1 MTTSPDT
8 RPDRTAPSAGAPT
21 TGAAADIDGRTV
33 PVNPDPGQCL
43 RTWLRDQGAMGVKKG
58 CDAGDC
64 GACTVLVDGD
74 PVHSCIYP
82 AHRARGKQITTVQGL
97 GTVEDMHPVQ
107 RDFLRA
113 GGFQCG
119 FCTAGMI
126 CTVAAMTEPDKQ
138 NLPRS
143 LKGNICRCT
152 GYRSIDDAIN
162 HRVNVEEGHQGVGHS
177 TGALAGPGVVTGT
190 VRYTMDID
198 PAELP
203 APLLHAALVRSPHPH
218 ARIRHIDTVR
228 AMDVPGVV
236 RVFTHHDAP
245 AVRFS
250 SAQHELASDDPNDT
264 RVLDDVVRFIGQRVA
279 MVVAT
284 SSRAAERAAALVDV
298 TYEPLPAVI
307 DPELA
312 DAPDAPVLHPDA
324 APDSGIARPQ
334 ANVVAEMHA
343 ETGDLEAGLA
353 QAAAVEDRTYRT
365 HRVSHAALE
374 THGCIA
380 WREPDGRY
388 VVRSSTQVPFLVRRT
403 LCRVFG
409 LAPDQLRVYCERV
422 GGGFGGKQEVL
433 TEDLAL
439 LACLATGQPVKLELS
454 RKEIFTGTTTR
465 HPFRIRV
472 RAGADADGRLTALG
486 VEVRSNTGAYGN
498 HGPGV
503 MFHGVGESVAV
514 YNAPNKKVD
523 ADCVY
528 TNTVPAGAF
537 RGYGLSQ
544 MIFAVESTINE
555 LARTLGIDPLE
566 MRRRNIIRPGDPM
579 LHGHDEPEEDLAI
592 GSYGLDQC
600 IELVHSAMDRGRR
613 RWAEAVVAGQQADL
627 GPGWRTGEGYAVAMI
642 ATVPPRGHHA
652 HAKIELLESGVYELS
667 VGTAEFGNGTST
679 VHAQLAATALGTTTD
694 RILLRQ
700 SDSDL
705 VEHDTGAFGSTGTV
719 VAGRAS
725 NAAARQLA
733 RRLCELAAPRLGV
746 TAAECRPDGA
756 AVVSARGRIPLDE
769 LLADHRVRTGQPPTG
784 TGYWG
789 GTPRSVAFNVQGFRV
804 AVNLDTG
811 ELRILH
817 SVHAADAGVVMNPNQ
832 CRGQIEG
839 GIAQAIGATLYEQV
853 VVDDHGKVTTD
864 ILRQYYLPTYAD
876 IPRSEIYFADTS
888 DTLGPQG
895 AKSMS
900 ESPFNPVA
908 PALADAIRD
917 ATGIRFTR
925 TPISR
930 DTIYAQLTATSTA
943 PEV

>member
-1 MTTSPDT
+1 MTTSPGV
-8 RPDRTAPSAGAPT
+8 RPDHTSEQPTGPGTA
-21 TGAAADIDGRTV
+21 DVDGRTV
-33 PVNPDPGQCL
+33 PVDPDPGQCL
-43 RTWLRDQGAMGVKKG
+43 RTWLREQGAMGVKKG

-64 GACTVLVDGD
+64 GACTVLIDGA
-74 PVHSCIYP
+74 PLHSCIYP
-82 AHRARGKQITTVQGL
+82 AHRARGKRITTVQGL
-97 GTVEDMHPVQ
+97 GTVDDMHPLQ
-107 RDFLRA
+107 RDFLQA

-126 CTVAAMTEPDKQ
+126 CTVASMTESDKQ
-138 NLPRS
+138 DLPRS

-152 GYRSIDDAIN
+152 GYRSIDDAIA
-162 HRVNVEEGHQGVGHS
+162 HRVNVEDGYRGVGHS

-218 ARIRHIDTVR
+218 ARILDIDIAR
-228 AMDVPGVV
+228 AMDAPGVV

-250 SAQHELASDDPNDT
+250 SAQHELATDDPSDT

-279 MVVAT
+279 LVVAT
-284 SSRAAERAAALVDV
+284 SQRAAERAAGLVDV
-298 TYEPLPAVI
+298 RYEPLPAVF
-307 DPELA
+307 DAELA
-312 DAPDAPVLHPDA
+312 DAADAPVIHPDTG
-324 APDSGIARPQ
+324 PDCGIARPD
-334 ANVVAEMHA
+334 ANVVVEMHS
-343 ETGDLEAGLA
+343 EIGDLEAGLA
-353 QAAAVEDRTYRT
+353 AAAVIEDRTYHT

-380 WREPDGRY
+380 WREADGRY

-409 LAPDQLRVYCERV
+409 LDPDQVRVYCERV

-439 LACLATGQPVKLELS
+439 LACIATGQPVKLELS

-472 RAGADADGRLTALG
+472 RAGADSDGRLTALG

-514 YNAPNKKVD
+514 YKAANKRID

-555 LARTLGIDPLE
+555 LARRLGIDPLE
-566 MRRRNIIRPGDPM
+566 MRRRNIVRPGDPM
-579 LHGHDEPEEDLAI
+579 LHAHDEPEDDLVI

-613 RWAEAVVAGQQADL
+613 RWADAIAAGQQADL
-627 GPGWRTGEGYAVAMI
+627 GDGWRTGEGYAVAMI

-652 HAKIELLESGVYELS
+652 HARIELLENGVYQLS

-725 NAAARQLA
+725 SAAAQQLA
-733 RRLCELAAPRLGV
+733 RELRELAARRLGV
-746 TAAECRPDGA
+746 TSAECRPEGS
-756 AVVSARGRIPLDE
+756 AVVSACGRVTLDE
-769 LLADHRVRTGQPPTG
+769 LRHDHLARTGRPPAG
-784 TGYWG
+784 SGYWG

-804 AVNLDTG
+804 AVNLQTG
-811 ELRILH
+811 ELQILH

-839 GIAQAIGATLYEQV
+839 GIAQAIGATLYEEV

-876 IPRSEIYFADTS
+876 IPRSEIYFADTT
-888 DTLGPQG
+888 DILGPQG

-917 ATGIRFTR
+917 ATGIRFTD
-925 TPISR
+925 TPIGR
-930 DTIYAQLTATSTA
+930 DRIHAMLNL
-943 PEV
+943 P